1 MLDYPSIAAMA
12 AVVREGTFERAAT
25 ALGITPSAV
34 SQRVRGLEER
44 LGSILINRGHPCE
57 PTALGRDLCAHYDQ
71 VRLLEYDLAPRLRSP
86 APPPVLPIAVNAD
99 SFATWFHLAIA
110 AFGHTEGVSLDF
122 KLDDEAHTADR
133 LRRGEVLAAVSAD
146 PEPVQ
151 GCKTIALG
159 ALHYAACA
167 SPAFMA
173 RYFSADVTPQT
184 LAHAPYLRF
193 DRRDFQQA
201 RWAREAHQV
210 ELTAPTH
217 WVPSTHGF
225 LDLTLTGLGWGLQP
239 LTMVKPHLASGRLIE
254 LQPCLRMKVK
264 LYWIVARLQAGL
276 LHQLTDS
283 VRAIAAQ
290 ELQQD

>member
-1 MLDYPSIAAMA
+1 MLDYPSLAAIA
-12 AVVREGTFERAAT
+12 AVVREGTFERAAA
-25 ALGITPSAV
+25 ALGMTPSAV

-57 PTALGRDLCAHYDQ
+57 PTPLGRDLCAHYDQ
-71 VRLLEYDLAPRLRSP
+71 VRLLEHDLAPVLNL
-86 APPPVLPIAVNAD
+86 AAAPPVLAIAVNAD

-110 AFGHTEGVSLDF
+110 AFGQTDGVSLDF

-146 PEPVQ
+146 PTPVQ
-151 GCKTIALG
+151 GCKTIELG
-159 ALHYAACA
+159 VLPYAACA
-167 SPAFMA
+167 SPAFVA
-173 RYFSADVTPQT
+173 RYFNKGVNPQA

-201 RWAREAHQV
+201 RWAREAYHV

-225 LDLTLTGLGWGLQP
+225 LDFTLSGLGWGLQP
-239 LTMVKPHLASGRLIE
+239 LTMVKPHLASGRLLE
-254 LQPCLRMKVK
+254 LQPGLRLKVK

-276 LHQLTDS
+276 LRQLTES
-283 VRAIAAQ
+283 VRAVAAQ